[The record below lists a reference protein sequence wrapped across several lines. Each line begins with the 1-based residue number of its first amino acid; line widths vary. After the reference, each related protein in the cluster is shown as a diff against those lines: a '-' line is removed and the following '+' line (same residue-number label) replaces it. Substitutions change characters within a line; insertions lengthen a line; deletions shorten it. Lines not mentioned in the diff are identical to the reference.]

1 VLEFAKEL
9 EMKTFLCGL
18 AVLPFL
24 SATALAQPAHDALA
38 QPMQL
43 SESQMDSVTA
53 GFSFLET
60 EVSNTSWTRVSVYEG
75 ANTATPNVI
84 ACTSCYLLINNPAIS
99 VASNFGPVP
108 TL

>member
-1 VLEFAKEL
+1 
-9 EMKTFLCGL
+9 MKKFLCGL
-18 AVLPFL
+18 AIVPFL
-24 SATALAQPAHDALA
+24 TATAMAQPA
-38 QPMQL
+38 QL

-60 EVSNTSWTRVSVYEG
+60 DVSNTSWTRVSVYEG
-75 ANTATPNVI
+75 ANTI
-84 ACTSCYLLINNPAIS
+84 ACSSCYLLLNSPAIS

>member
-1 VLEFAKEL
+1 
-9 EMKTFLCGL
+9 MKKFLCGL

-24 SATALAQPAHDALA
+24 TATALAQPAHDAS

-75 ANTATPNVI
+75 ANTI
-84 ACTSCYLLINNPAIS
+84 ACTSCYLVINNMAIS